1 MDFGALPPEINSTRM
16 YSGPGSAPIHAASAA
31 WNLLATELVSA
42 ASLYQSTIDVL
53 TDDEWLGPTSAS
65 MAAAV
70 DPYITWMTTTGAQA
84 EQTAVQASSAAS
96 AYEAAFA
103 MTVPPVEVAANRAQ
117 LMALIASNVLGQNM
131 PAIAATEAQYGEM
144 WAQDAAAMYGYAGN
158 SAAATVVKPF
168 AQPPQMTN
176 SDAEALQSSTLANAV
191 STTTGS
197 GAQTQLSQLISTVP
211 SALQQL
217 TSPASSTTN
226 TAVATTTLSNPFA
239 DILNFLSGQN
249 GDPIG
254 TFLNSQFFN
263 GIASAGYGDPAIV
276 TAATTSGLSDI
287 NSLGAGAAAAPGGG
301 IGVPGYAALVSP
313 QQLASMPSLGGVTV
327 DTSGARLVGKL
338 SVPPTWTASAQ
349 VANHS
354 GVTFAGGG
362 WTNAVGPTGGGT
374 EAGAA
379 GMPGMPGAASS
390 RSGGFGHGP
399 RYGMRLTV
407 IPRPPSAG

>member
-16 YSGPGSAPIHAASAA
+16 YSGPGSAPLHAASAA

-70 DPYITWMTTTGAQA
+70 DPYITWMNTTGAQA

-117 LMALIASNVLGQNM
+117 LMALIASNVLGQNT

-254 TFLNSQFFN
+254 NFLNSQFFN

-287 NSLGAGAAAAPGGG
+287 NSLGAGAAVAPGGG
-301 IGVPGYAALVSP
+301 FGVPGYDALVSP
-313 QQLASMPSLGGVTV
+313 QRLASMPSLGGVTV

>member
-1 MDFGALPPEINSTRM
+1 MDFGALPPEINSARM
-16 YSGPGSAPIHAASAA
+16 YSGPGSAPMRAASAA
-31 WNLLATELVSA
+31 WNLLAAELESA
-42 ASLYQSTIDVL
+42 ASLYQSTIDTL
-53 TDDEWLGPTSAS
+53 ADDEWRGPTSTS
-65 MAAAV
+65 MVAAV
-70 DPYITWMTTTGAQA
+70 DPYVTWMNTTGAQA

-103 MTVPPVEVAANRAQ
+103 MTVPPAEVAANRAQ

-176 SDAEALQSSTLANAV
+176 SDAEALQSSTLANAAG
-191 STTTGS
+191 TNTGS

-211 SALQQL
+211 STLQQL
-217 TSPASSTTN
+217 TSPASTQ
-226 TAVATTTLSNPFA
+226 ATSPLSNPIA
-239 DILNFLSGQN
+239 GILNFLSGQD

-263 GIASAGYGDPAIV
+263 GIASAGYGDPGIV
-276 TAATTSGLSDI
+276 TPAITGGLSDI
-287 NSLGAGAAAAPGGG
+287 NSLGAAGAAVPGGG
-301 IGVPGYAALVSP
+301 INLPEFAAPVSP
-313 QQLASMPSLGGVTV
+313 QPLASMPSMGGVTAEAAGG
-327 DTSGARLVGKL
+327 SLVGKL
-338 SVPPTWTASAQ
+338 SVPPTWTAAAQ

-362 WTNAVGPTGGGT
+362 WTNAVGPTGGGP

-379 GMPGMPGAASS
+379 GIPGMPGAASS

>member
-117 LMALIASNVLGQNM
+117 LMALIASNVLGQNT

-191 STTTGS
+191 GTTTGS
-197 GAQTQLSQLISTVP
+197 GAQTQLSQLISAVP

-301 IGVPGYAALVSP
+301 IGVPGYAGLASP
-313 QQLASMPSLGGVTV
+313 QPLASMPSLGGVTV

-362 WTNAVGPTGGGT
+362 WTNAVGPTGSGT